1 MIPAQDSPSTRKA
14 STWFRD
20 VIPAIVLSVAL
31 SYIVKSKVAAAH
43 GQWPGLTLLGLG
55 AVAFASFAVD
65 AIERRTTSTAP
76 AVMTEP
82 FGRAAVRPVSA
93 QMIDDHGEVTAPR
106 KPPVVAR
113 PVAPWSHKAVLG
125 IRTAPMTTT
134 VPKLGNPD
142 DENEDAFAF
151 DVQHGRIV
159 VSDGASS
166 SFASRD
172 WSRALCDEFVND
184 PRALDTPESFGAAV
198 TRAVQRW
205 TTSVAPTGQVAWY
218 AQQGLDRGAFAT
230 LLVVEIAM
238 VDKRERWRAAAV
250 GDSCLIQL
258 RRAAGGWNI
267 VTSFPMAVGEKFT
280 SYPNLLQTN
289 SPDVVTGLA
298 WAEGELKSGD
308 ILIAATD
315 AVSEWMLGPHSSA
328 ATGLV
333 SNVWPDQLI
342 AEFKRLRESSEMVND
357 DCTIVRVATGKQ
369 ALR

>member
-1 MIPAQDSPSTRKA
+1 MNPAQDSPSAREA
-14 STWFRD
+14 WFRD
-20 VIPAIVLSVAL
+20 VIPAIVLSFAL
-31 SYIVKSKVAAAH
+31 SYIVKEKVAAAH
-43 GQWPGLTLLGLG
+43 GQWLGLTLLGLG
-55 AVAFASFAVD
+55 AVTFVSIAVE
-65 AIERRTTSTAP
+65 AIERRTTIAAP
-76 AVMTEP
+76 IAMTEP
-82 FGRAAVRPVSA
+82 FGRPAVRPVSS
-93 QMIDDHGEVTAPR
+93 QMIDDHDEVTAPR
-106 KPPVVAR
+106 KPVVVAR
-113 PVAPWSHKAVLG
+113 PVAQWSAKAVLG
-125 IRTAPMTTT
+125 IRTVPMTTT

-142 DENEDAFAF
+142 NENEDAFAL
-151 DVQHGRIV
+151 DAQHGRIV

-172 WSRALCDEFVND
+172 WSRALCDEFVAD
-184 PRALDTPESFGAAV
+184 PRAIDTPESFGAAV

-230 LLVVEIAM
+230 LLVVEIAI
-238 VDKRERWRAAAV
+238 VDKKERWRAAAV

-258 RRAAGGWNI
+258 RRTAAGWNI

-289 SPDVVTGLA
+289 SSDVVTGLS

-315 AVSEWMLGPHSSA
+315 AVSEWLLGPHSRA
-328 ATGLV
+328 AVGLV
-333 SNVWPDQLI
+333 STAWPDQLI
-342 AEFKRLRESSEMVND
+342 AEFARLRESSEMVND